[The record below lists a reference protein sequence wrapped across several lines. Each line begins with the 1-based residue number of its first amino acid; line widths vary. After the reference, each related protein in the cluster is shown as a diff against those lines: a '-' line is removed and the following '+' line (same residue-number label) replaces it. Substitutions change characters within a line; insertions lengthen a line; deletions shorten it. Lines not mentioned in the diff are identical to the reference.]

1 MDKRVLRERMRR
13 KKRQMMIRHYTKIG
27 LCVIGMILA
36 VVFVVRGIIIP
47 IAHHVAGGGS
57 SDQTVQAQADT
68 EEVQANSDAAVRQPL
83 KGKSDTDKIA
93 AMTAG
98 WHEDANGKWYQNTD
112 GTYFSNGFQDID
124 GVTYSFD
131 ENGYIQTGWV
141 EKGVKDYYF
150 NEDGSYDPSKV
161 RPMLALTFDDGPGEY
176 TDELLDCL
184 EQNNAHATFF
194 MLGQN
199 VSSYPDAPKRMLELG
214 CEIGS
219 HSWDHTQLTTIDL
232 DAVAKQF
239 SDTDDALI
247 QACGQA
253 ASVARAPYGDG
264 NSDIYNTVN
273 KPFFMW
279 SLDTE
284 DWKLLDADADYSAV
298 MNGDLTDGTIILM
311 HDIHEPSVKA
321 ALRLIPDLIAQ
332 GYKLVTVSEMAEA
345 KNVTLQN
352 ACYVDFWPSTL
363 SNGDVPGY
371 QGGSDAAASADGTD
385 GTSDASTDSSDGSED
400 YSDGSS
406 DSGDGSSDDSTYMTI
421 LAVGN
426 YRIKGKVSETNVN
439 SLNEGDPVIVRSRVD
454 DSQTWKG
461 TISSIKTDA
470 TADDST
476 ESSDEMAYDDSSDG
490 STGETASK
498 YNFYVKLDDD
508 NGLMMGQ
515 HVLVEP
521 DNGQDEKKDGM
532 WLPAAYIKK
541 SNGKYYVWLDSHN
554 KLKLQEIKV
563 GEYDENLDEY
573 EVKSGLKT
581 TDYIACDDST
591 LKEGMRVTRVAPE
604 DSTSDYGEEQTS
616 DDAETFG
623 ADDYDSYEGDTSDY
637 GEDTYDSGYDESIDD
652 GTDAG
657 DDSFDTG
664 SDSSDIVDDGTSDSD
679 VADFGE

>member
-36 VVFVVRGIIIP
+36 VVFMVRGIIIP
-47 IAHHVAGGGS
+47 IAHHVAGGGN

-83 KGKSDTDKIA
+83 KGKSDTDKVA

-219 HSWDHTQLTTIDL
+219 HSWDHTQLTRIDL

-311 HDIHEPSVKA
+311 HDIHGPSVDA

-332 GYKLVTVSEMAEA
+332 GYKLVTVSEMAAA
-345 KNVTLQN
+345 KNVTLQP
-352 ACYVDFWPSTL
+352 AKYAEFWQSAL
-363 SNGDVPGY
+363 DAGYVPGY
-371 QGGSDAAASADGTD
+371 NGNGSSEDSSTD
-385 GTSDASTDSSDGSED
+385 GTS
-400 YSDGSS
+400 
-406 DSGDGSSDDSTYMTI
+406 DGSSDDSS
-421 LAVGN
+421 N
-426 YRIKGKVSETNVN
+426 
-439 SLNEGDPVIVRSRVD
+439 GD
-454 DSQTWKG
+454 
-461 TISSIKTDA
+461 
-470 TADDST
+470 
-476 ESSDEMAYDDSSDG
+476 ESDFSDG
-490 STGETASK
+490 SG
-498 YNFYVKLDDD
+498 
-508 NGLMMGQ
+508 
-515 HVLVEP
+515 
-521 DNGQDEKKDGM
+521 DGSDGSESDG
-532 WLPAAYIKK
+532 YTDG
-541 SNGKYYVWLDSHN
+541 S
-554 KLKLQEIKV
+554 
-563 GEYDENLDEY
+563 EN
-573 EVKSGLKT
+573 S
-581 TDYIACDDST
+581 
-591 LKEGMRVTRVAPE
+591 
-604 DSTSDYGEEQTS
+604 
-616 DDAETFG
+616 
-623 ADDYDSYEGDTSDY
+623 EGDFSS
-637 GEDTYDSGYDESIDD
+637 DSGE
-652 GTDAG
+652 
-657 DDSFDTG
+657 
-664 SDSSDIVDDGTSDSD
+664 
-679 VADFGE
+679 

>member
-1 MDKRVLRERMRR
+1 M
-13 KKRQMMIRHYTKIG
+13 KKFM
-27 LCVIGMILA
+27 LCIMGSLIALF
-36 VVFVVRGIIIP
+36 VVFWCCISYTVNYKKITCDTSVSPDKKYEVILQAVGEP
-47 IAHHVAGGGS
+47 EWPFGS
-57 SDQTVQAQADT
+57 ASGRLV
-68 EEVQANSDAAVRQPL
+68 L
-83 KGKSDTDKIA
+83 KEGEDKISQTDFELHNDGA
-93 AMTAG
+93 SISSSCWKVT
-98 WHEDANGKWYQNTD
+98 WHEDYVEIILSGEEQFDEQVILYFD
-112 GTYFSNGFQDID
+112 GTKEIQQLTDVADIEVEYPSGERLDESRVITEQSFDVELNDWGEVQFVSYLPTYETLWEDVSFVLAKDNQIIYYFPECYENNSTENDSVGMFDSVEAVGFQDID

-332 GYKLVTVSEMAEA
+332 GYKLVTVSEMAAA
-345 KNVTLQN
+345 KNVTLQP
-352 ACYVDFWPSTL
+352 AKYAEFWQSAL
-363 SNGDVPGY
+363 DAGYVPGY
-371 QGGSDAAASADGTD
+371 NGNGSSEDSSTD
-385 GTSDASTDSSDGSED
+385 GTSDGSSDDRSNGDESDFSDGSGDGSDGSE
-400 YSDGSS
+400 SDGYTDGSENSEGDFSS
-406 DSGDGSSDDSTYMTI
+406 DSG
-421 LAVGN
+421 
-426 YRIKGKVSETNVN
+426 E
-439 SLNEGDPVIVRSRVD
+439 
-454 DSQTWKG
+454 
-461 TISSIKTDA
+461 
-470 TADDST
+470 
-476 ESSDEMAYDDSSDG
+476 
-490 STGETASK
+490 
-498 YNFYVKLDDD
+498 
-508 NGLMMGQ
+508 
-515 HVLVEP
+515 
-521 DNGQDEKKDGM
+521 
-532 WLPAAYIKK
+532 
-541 SNGKYYVWLDSHN
+541 
-554 KLKLQEIKV
+554 
-563 GEYDENLDEY
+563 
-573 EVKSGLKT
+573 
-581 TDYIACDDST
+581 
-591 LKEGMRVTRVAPE
+591 
-604 DSTSDYGEEQTS
+604 
-616 DDAETFG
+616 
-623 ADDYDSYEGDTSDY
+623 
-637 GEDTYDSGYDESIDD
+637 
-652 GTDAG
+652 
-657 DDSFDTG
+657 
-664 SDSSDIVDDGTSDSD
+664 
-679 VADFGE
+679 

>member
-83 KGKSDTDKIA
+83 KGKSDTDKVA

-131 ENGYIQTGWV
+131 GNGYIQTGWV

-219 HSWDHTQLTTIDL
+219 HSWDHKQLTTLDL

-247 QACGQA
+247 KACGQA

-284 DWKLLDADADYSAV
+284 DWKLMDEDADYSAV

-363 SNGDVPGY
+363 SNGGVPGY

-385 GTSDASTDSSDGSED
+385 GTSNASADSSDGSTDSSDGSGD

-406 DSGDGSSDDSTYMTI
+406 DDGSSDDGSYDDGSSDDSEDY
-421 LAVGN
+421 
-426 YRIKGKVSETNVN
+426 S
-439 SLNEGDPVIVRSRVD
+439 D
-454 DSQTWKG
+454 DS
-461 TISSIKTDA
+461 
-470 TADDST
+470 
-476 ESSDEMAYDDSSDG
+476 
-490 STGETASK
+490 
-498 YNFYVKLDDD
+498 V
-508 NGLMMGQ
+508 
-515 HVLVEP
+515 
-521 DNGQDEKKDGM
+521 
-532 WLPAAYIKK
+532 
-541 SNGKYYVWLDSHN
+541 
-554 KLKLQEIKV
+554 
-563 GEYDENLDEY
+563 
-573 EVKSGLKT
+573 
-581 TDYIACDDST
+581 
-591 LKEGMRVTRVAPE
+591 
-604 DSTSDYGEEQTS
+604 DYG
-616 DDAETFG
+616 
-623 ADDYDSYEGDTSDY
+623 
-637 GEDTYDSGYDESIDD
+637 D
-652 GTDAG
+652 GT
-657 DDSFDTG
+657 
-664 SDSSDIVDDGTSDSD
+664 
-679 VADFGE
+679 E

>member
-161 RPMLALTFDDGPGEY
+161 RPMLALTFDDGPGQY

-199 VSSYPDAPKRMLELG
+199 VSAYPDAPKRMLELG
-214 CEIGS
+214 CEVGS

-247 QACGQA
+247 QACGQG

-284 DWKLLDADADYSAV
+284 DWKLMDADADYNAV

-311 HDIHEPSVKA
+311 HDIHEPSVEA
-321 ALRLIPDLIAQ
+321 AIRLIPDLIAQ
-332 GYKLVTVSEMAEA
+332 GYKLVTISEMAQA
-345 KNVTLQN
+345 KNVTLQP
-352 ACYVDFWPSTL
+352 ARYAEFWQSAL
-363 SNGDVPGY
+363 DEGLVPGY
-371 QGGSDAAASADGTD
+371 AGNSS
-385 GTSDASTDSSDGSED
+385 SEDASSEDSSGS
-400 YSDGSS
+400 
-406 DSGDGSSDDSTYMTI
+406 GSSDDS
-421 LAVGN
+421 
-426 YRIKGKVSETNVN
+426 SE
-439 SLNEGDPVIVRSRVD
+439 DF
-454 DSQTWKG
+454 
-461 TISSIKTDA
+461 
-470 TADDST
+470 
-476 ESSDEMAYDDSSDG
+476 SDG
-490 STGETASK
+490 SGDGS
-498 YNFYVKLDDD
+498 
-508 NGLMMGQ
+508 
-515 HVLVEP
+515 
-521 DNGQDEKKDGM
+521 DESDGSDG
-532 WLPAAYIKK
+532 YTDG
-541 SNGKYYVWLDSHN
+541 SEDG
-554 KLKLQEIKV
+554 
-563 GEYDENLDEY
+563 DEDF
-573 EVKSGLKT
+573 S
-581 TDYIACDDST
+581 S
-591 LKEGMRVTRVAPE
+591 
-604 DSTSDYGEEQTS
+604 
-616 DDAETFG
+616 
-623 ADDYDSYEGDTSDY
+623 
-637 GEDTYDSGYDESIDD
+637 DSGE
-652 GTDAG
+652 
-657 DDSFDTG
+657 
-664 SDSSDIVDDGTSDSD
+664 
-679 VADFGE
+679 

>member
-36 VVFVVRGIIIP
+36 VVFMVRGIIIP
-47 IAHHVAGGGS
+47 IAHHVAGGGN

-83 KGKSDTDKIA
+83 KGKSDTDKVA

-273 KPFFMW
+273 KPFFM
-279 SLDTE
+279 
-284 DWKLLDADADYSAV
+284 
-298 MNGDLTDGTIILM
+298 
-311 HDIHEPSVKA
+311 
-321 ALRLIPDLIAQ
+321 
-332 GYKLVTVSEMAEA
+332 
-345 KNVTLQN
+345 
-352 ACYVDFWPSTL
+352 
-363 SNGDVPGY
+363 
-371 QGGSDAAASADGTD
+371 
-385 GTSDASTDSSDGSED
+385 
-400 YSDGSS
+400 
-406 DSGDGSSDDSTYMTI
+406 
-421 LAVGN
+421 
-426 YRIKGKVSETNVN
+426 
-439 SLNEGDPVIVRSRVD
+439 
-454 DSQTWKG
+454 
-461 TISSIKTDA
+461 
-470 TADDST
+470 
-476 ESSDEMAYDDSSDG
+476 
-490 STGETASK
+490 
-498 YNFYVKLDDD
+498 
-508 NGLMMGQ
+508 
-515 HVLVEP
+515 
-521 DNGQDEKKDGM
+521 
-532 WLPAAYIKK
+532 
-541 SNGKYYVWLDSHN
+541 
-554 KLKLQEIKV
+554 
-563 GEYDENLDEY
+563 
-573 EVKSGLKT
+573 
-581 TDYIACDDST
+581 
-591 LKEGMRVTRVAPE
+591 
-604 DSTSDYGEEQTS
+604 
-616 DDAETFG
+616 
-623 ADDYDSYEGDTSDY
+623 
-637 GEDTYDSGYDESIDD
+637 
-652 GTDAG
+652 
-657 DDSFDTG
+657 
-664 SDSSDIVDDGTSDSD
+664 
-679 VADFGE
+679 